1 VGLASALA
9 AMAAGA
15 DRHTEDDA
23 MTPDTLWISLM
34 LGVVVGMAVG
44 FTAAWRLARKLE
56 FHSVS
61 LAKWDEDDWQQR
73 QEVATTRLR
82 RVAGER

>member
-1 VGLASALA
+1 
-9 AMAAGA
+9 M
-15 DRHTEDDA
+15 
-23 MTPDTLWISLM
+23 
-34 LGVVVGMAVG
+34 VGMAVG

-56 FHSVS
+56 FHAVS